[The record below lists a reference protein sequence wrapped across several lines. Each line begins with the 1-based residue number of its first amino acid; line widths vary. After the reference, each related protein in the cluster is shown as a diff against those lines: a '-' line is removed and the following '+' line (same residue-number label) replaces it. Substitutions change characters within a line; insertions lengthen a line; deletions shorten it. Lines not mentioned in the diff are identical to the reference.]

1 MSLQTRITALVQAI
15 GADIKALYSGKVG
28 TSDPRLTDA
37 REWTASTVT
46 QVEAEAGTA
55 TTRRAWTAQRV
66 FQAIAAWWA
75 ASAMKTKLDGIATG
89 ATANATDA
97 QLRDRA
103 THTGTQAISTVSGLQ
118 TALDGKISTT
128 ERGVSGG
135 IPTLDEFARIPPSQ
149 LPSYVDDVLEFATTA
164 QFPTTGEGGK
174 IYIAINQ
181 GTAANPTRQYRWTGS
196 VYAEINPSPGT
207 TDALTEGS
215 TNLYF
220 NESRVR
226 NTVLTGLSLASSAAV
241 AATDTVLTAFGK
253 IQARL
258 NLLGTAANANVQTGP
273 TESTAGA
280 LMAVGA
286 FGLGLRNPPSFPSLA
301 DLPGGGGG
309 DTIGQIFNLTAAGL
323 PIGDNLGGWVVNR
336 AGRPCAFLF
345 PNAQRLV
352 MTRFDGVNWLNP
364 VEFFST
370 GNLSPVETSRQLTAG
385 AGLTG
390 GGSLSADRTLALGT
404 PSTIST
410 SSSNSVS
417 STSHTHALSI
427 PAASTSETGLV
438 QLNNTLTSTST
449 SQALTAAQGKKLQD
463 EKLPISRVQTSPTD
477 TTAGAVATTEGARF
491 AVLANYG
498 AYYSSSAGKNIDTLV
513 GGESGL
519 FSNGNPGTFPPDFSS
534 FVYIETQQTYTSS
547 SKKQEAWDYSS
558 TSAPL
563 GRRAFRICSNSGE
576 WSAWQVYYHSGNFDP
591 ATKQDKSTVIGTATT
606 RTLALTD
613 AWNYV
618 RPGTTSAITLTV
630 PTNASVPFDVG
641 TEITVRARG
650 NITLAA
656 ASGVTLNAPSGGTL
670 SMTARM
676 TVTLKK
682 VGTNEW
688 DVIGQTVAA

>member
-28 TSDPRLTDA
+28 TSDARLTDA

-46 QVEAEAGTA
+46 QAEAEAGTA

-89 ATANATDA
+89 ATANSTDA
-97 QLRDRA
+97 QLRDRS
-103 THTGTQAISTVSGLQ
+103 THTGSQAISTISGLQ
-118 TALDGKISTT
+118 TALDGKINTT

-135 IPTLDEFARIPPSQ
+135 VATLDQFARIPPSQ
-149 LPSYVDDVLEFATTA
+149 LPSYVDDVLEYLTLSA
-164 QFPTTGEGGK
+164 FPATGETGK

-207 TDALTEGS
+207 TDALAEGS

-241 AATDTVLTAFGK
+241 AATDNVLAAFGK

-258 NLLGTAANANVQTGP
+258 NLLGTAANANVQTHA
-273 TESTAGA
+273 TDTTAGA

-286 FGLGLRNPPSFPSLA
+286 FGLGSKA
-301 DLPGGGGG
+301 V
-309 DTIGQIFNLTAAGL
+309 TAAVDFNEL
-323 PIGDNLGGWVVNR
+323 PTLYPYTGFI
-336 AGRPCAFLF
+336 
-345 PNAQRLV
+345 
-352 MTRFDGVNWLNP
+352 P
-364 VEFFST
+364 VLT
-370 GNLSPVETSRQLTAG
+370 NNLSVNGPVG
-385 AGLTG
+385 GLYFYVQQMAW
-390 GGSLSADRTLALGT
+390 GGSTNTCQIAYPYRMDTEGFWMRTL
-404 PSTIST
+404 
-410 SSSNSVS
+410 
-417 STSHTHALSI
+417 
-427 PAASTSETGLV
+427 
-438 QLNNTLTSTST
+438 
-449 SQALTAAQGKKLQD
+449 
-463 EKLPISRVQTSPTD
+463 
-477 TTAGAVATTEGARF
+477 F
-491 AVLANYG
+491 
-498 AYYSSSAGKNIDTLV
+498 
-513 GGESGL
+513 
-519 FSNGNPGTFPPDFSS
+519 NGS
-534 FVYIETQQTYTSS
+534 
-547 SKKQEAWDYSS
+547 
-558 TSAPL
+558 
-563 GRRAFRICSNSGE
+563 
-576 WSAWQVYYHSGNFDP
+576 WSAWRRMYHSGNFDP
-591 ATKQDKSTVIGTATT
+591 AAKQDKSSPITTATS
-606 RTLALTD
+606 RTLALAD

-630 PTNASVPFDVG
+630 PTNATLAFDVG
-641 TEITVRARG
+641 TEITVRALG

-682 VGTNEW
+682 VAANEW